1 MFLQLQRILT
11 LLLVLMTQAF
21 DKSIPQS
28 PFFIDSEVTES
39 QESSTKNW
47 LFWSRTIKP
56 LHISTTRK
64 QVVFTTNI
72 NYIIPKNMSAMVV
85 HSPSHG
91 SMTATNSQRAS
102 VAQSP
107 RNGGTSAPVNNI
119 LGPSSPH
126 FAPSQ
131 HDRPRTPTLSST
143 YHSPVVARTSSFRN
157 RRPRAVSREEVSMP
171 SWSDSSTSSPGFNT
185 CLGASRIHS
194 YRKSLSLT
202 SVALAKMQSRCAQH
216 TNDAMVYL
224 EGPQVYSCGQ
234 CRTHLT
240 SHDEIIS
247 KSFHGRHGT
256 FICCSFTTLC
266 TVTQICKRYCFGHDC
281 KGRAYLFDQCVNVTI
296 GPAEDRLLMTGLHS
310 VSDIYCKRCKGMVGW
325 TYAKAYEFSQ
335 KYKEGKFIIEK
346 INLNLE
352 ESDYF
357 DVCHP
362 AGERGDRW
370 RKRTMSWGSTGSM
383 ISAPCSPADPFSSG
397 DVIYQSYSK
406 DMSPVLRR
414 YWETQTATLTAFSP
428 TAIPPLDSND
438 ALVSPMSSP
447 TQASAL

>member
-1 MFLQLQRILT
+1 M
-11 LLLVLMTQAF
+11 
-21 DKSIPQS
+21 KSQS
-28 PFFIDSEVTES
+28 PKNPV
-39 QESSTKNW
+39 QKNW

-72 NYIIPKNMSAMVV
+72 NYIIPTNMSAMVV

-157 RRPRAVSREEVSMP
+157 RRPRAVSREEASMP
-171 SWSDSSTSSPGFNT
+171 SWSDSSTSSPGFST
-185 CLGASRIHS
+185 CLGTSRIHS

-256 FICCSFTTLC
+256 FICCDVTTLC
-266 TVTQICKRYCFGHDC
+266 TVTQICKHYCFGHDC
-281 KGRAYLFDQCVNVTI
+281 
-296 GPAEDRLLMTGLHS
+296 
-310 VSDIYCKRCKGMVGW
+310 
-325 TYAKAYEFSQ
+325 
-335 KYKEGKFIIEK
+335 
-346 INLNLE
+346 
-352 ESDYF
+352 
-357 DVCHP
+357 
-362 AGERGDRW
+362 
-370 RKRTMSWGSTGSM
+370 
-383 ISAPCSPADPFSSG
+383 
-397 DVIYQSYSK
+397 
-406 DMSPVLRR
+406 
-414 YWETQTATLTAFSP
+414 
-428 TAIPPLDSND
+428 
-438 ALVSPMSSP
+438 
-447 TQASAL
+447 